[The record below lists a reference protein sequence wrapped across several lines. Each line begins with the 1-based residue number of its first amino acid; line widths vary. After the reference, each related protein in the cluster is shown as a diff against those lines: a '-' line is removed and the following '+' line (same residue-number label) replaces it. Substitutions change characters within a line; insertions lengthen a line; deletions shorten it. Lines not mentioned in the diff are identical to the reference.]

1 MAGGVWLTRYGHL
14 GRYGLGT
21 GSAIPMGNIWMR
33 KLPLVLLAVSAM
45 SGCTYLPAAGPTASA
60 IQAGAEVDH
69 GRRRLL
75 ARYEIIDVTPSV
87 VEALRGRPLDSLLA
101 SFGDHRPS
109 SEPVIG
115 IGDMVSVSIWEA
127 GSGGLFSGPLVADRF
142 SAGSKSA
149 LIPEQPVGRDGAISV
164 PYAGRIKVAGRRT
177 QDVQAL
183 IEERARR
190 QGHPAAGAGL
200 GHPPDLPGRHRH
212 RRGRRRRPPAALGPR
227 RPHPRRHRRRRRQ
240 PRAGQ
245 RDLRAALAR
254 AGNRDRA
261 ADHGGV
267 EPAENIYLR
276 PNDVLTLVRDPQTF
290 IAVGALGNSTEL
302 PFQADGI
309 TLAQALA
316 KARGLSDF
324 AADPAGTFIF
334 RFEPASVVRRLS
346 PGSKLLGTPL
356 VPVVYRIDMRDPN
369 SLFVSQ
375 AFRMRNRDLI
385 YVSNAPFTEVQKV
398 LTAFNGVTGTGRLR
412 GDGLRLRQVG
422 TGIRHRVAQRTAAEK
437 NRVSARPRVWALGAG
452 RDRGY
457 GAASAVAPTCRA
469 RMPRRAR

>member
-1 MAGGVWLTRYGHL
+1 MLRKTARTALMAALAA
-14 GRYGLGT
+14 
-21 GSAIPMGNIWMR
+21 GSVG
-33 KLPLVLLAVSAM
+33 
-45 SGCTYLPAAGPTASA
+45 GCTYLPAAGPTAGA
-60 IQAGAEVDH
+60 IQAGSEVATED
-69 GRRRLL
+69 GGLL
-75 ARYEIIDVTPSV
+75 ARYEIIDVTPAV
-87 VEALRGRPLDSLLA
+87 IEALRGRPLDSLLA

-109 SEPVIG
+109 AEPVIG

-183 IEERARR
+183 IENELAGKAIQPQVLVSVTRPISQAVTVT
-190 QGHPAAGAGL
+190 GEGAAGARL
-200 GHPPDLPGRHRH
+200 PLSGHGDRILDVI
-212 RRGRRRRPPAALGPR
+212 AA
-227 RPHPRRHRRRRRQ
+227 
-240 PRAGQ
+240 AG
-245 RDLRAALAR
+245 
-254 AGNRDRA
+254 GNRSPVNETFVRLSRGA
-261 ADHGGV
+261 VTATV
-267 EPAENIYLR
+267 PLTTVVSNPRENIYLR

-324 AADPAGTFIF
+324 QADPAGTFIF
-334 RFEPASVVRRLS
+334 RFEPASVVRRLN

-356 VPVVYRIDMRDPN
+356 VPVVYRINMRDPN

-375 AFRMRNRDLI
+375 AFRMRNRDLV

-398 LTAFNGVTGTGRLR
+398 LSAFNGLTGPL
-412 GDGLRLRQVG
+412 
-422 TGIRHRVAQRTAAEK
+422 
-437 NRVSARPRVWALGAG
+437 
-452 RDRGY
+452 
-457 GAASAVAPTCRA
+457 ASAATA
-469 RMPRRAR
+469 YAYTK

>member
-1 MAGGVWLTRYGHL
+1 
-14 GRYGLGT
+14 
-21 GSAIPMGNIWMR
+21 MR
-33 KLPLVLLAVSAM
+33 NLPLALLAVTAL
-45 SGCTYLPAAGPTASA
+45 SGCTYLPAAGPTAGA
-60 IQAGAEVDH
+60 IQAGSEVATED
-69 GRRRLL
+69 GGLL
-75 ARYEIIDVTPSV
+75 ARYEIIDVTPAV
-87 VEALRGRPLDSLLA
+87 IEALRGRPLDSLLA

-109 SEPVIG
+109 AEPVIG

-183 IEERARR
+183 IENELAGKAIQPQVLVSVTRPISQAVTVT
-190 QGHPAAGAGL
+190 GEGAAGARL
-200 GHPPDLPGRHRH
+200 PLSGHGDRILDVI
-212 RRGRRRRPPAALGPR
+212 AA
-227 RPHPRRHRRRRRQ
+227 
-240 PRAGQ
+240 AG
-245 RDLRAALAR
+245 
-254 AGNRDRA
+254 GNRSPVNETFVRLSRGA
-261 ADHGGV
+261 VTATV
-267 EPAENIYLR
+267 PLTTVVSNPRENIYLR

-324 AADPAGTFIF
+324 QADPAGTFIF
-334 RFEPASVVRRLS
+334 RFEPASVVRRLN

-356 VPVVYRIDMRDPN
+356 VPVVYRINMRDPN

-375 AFRMRNRDLI
+375 AFRMRNRDLV
-385 YVSNAPFTEVQKV
+385 YVSNAPFTEVQKALSV
-398 LTAFNGVTGTGRLR
+398 FSGVTGP
-412 GDGLRLRQVG
+412 VSS
-422 TGIRHRVAQRTAAEK
+422 VATAYYYAK
-437 NRVSARPRVWALGAG
+437 
-452 RDRGY
+452 
-457 GAASAVAPTCRA
+457 
-469 RMPRRAR
+469 